1 MPSVFV
7 QHQRMR
13 MYYWLLLVLS
23 VGMLLA
29 SVVSGDFRQFLH
41 MLPLCGLLLLSAL
54 RMSGNTGIDFY
65 NSSQMRWHIVSTL
78 AICVCMS
85 LSYIDD
91 LRSRSW
97 VGFAEVAILAP
108 ELLAMKR
115 RERSPARSLQE
126 CLFKLWLGTGVIM
139 SVMSLVIPEHMA
151 DVLDEWGAVSLILEK
166 IILGALGEH
175 SHSCAALQRGGTQ
188 DLRRCLSEP

>member
-1 MPSVFV
+1 MPSIFV

-13 MYYWLLLVLS
+13 MLYRLLLVLS

-29 SVVSGDFRQFLH
+29 AVVSGDFRQILH
-41 MLPLCGLLLLSAL
+41 MLPLCGLLMLSAL
-54 RMSGNTGIDFY
+54 RMSSQTGIDFY
-65 NSSQMRWHIVSTL
+65 NSRQMRWHIVSTL

-85 LSYIDD
+85 LSYVDD

-108 ELLAMKR
+108 ELLTMSK
-115 RERSPARSLQE
+115 RERSPARTLQE
-126 CLFKLWLGTGVIM
+126 CLFKVWLGTGVIM

-151 DVLDEWGAVSLILEK
+151 DVLDEWGAISLILEK

-175 SHSCAALQRGGTQ
+175 HTSCTVLQTG
-188 DLRRCLSEP
+188 DLRRFHSEP

>member
-1 MPSVFV
+1 
-7 QHQRMR
+7 
-13 MYYWLLLVLS
+13 
-23 VGMLLA
+23 
-29 SVVSGDFRQFLH
+29 
-41 MLPLCGLLLLSAL
+41 
-54 RMSGNTGIDFY
+54 
-65 NSSQMRWHIVSTL
+65 
-78 AICVCMS
+78 MS